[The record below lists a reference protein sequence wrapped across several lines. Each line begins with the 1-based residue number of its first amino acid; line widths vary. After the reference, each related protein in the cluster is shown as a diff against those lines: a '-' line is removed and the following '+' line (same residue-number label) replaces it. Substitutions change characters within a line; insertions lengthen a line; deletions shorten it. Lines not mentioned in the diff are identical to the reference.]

1 MTAHFRHLMA
11 LKHLMIGAT
20 NLVLVSSLIGCAPVP
35 FEFREIKT
43 APSTQKQ
50 AGHLVYGASLD
61 EIRTQLEGRDFHW
74 RELNSKHHLYE
85 IYDLSKE
92 EIVSALPHVKVESNQ
107 PQTEF
112 PVVAYTSP
120 SYPLTALNPF
130 STPQINLGP
139 YSGVLTSSDSEE
151 KFRLPSSF
159 SECENTPQSQSPKA
173 AMTPADQ
180 SDIDVSPR
188 GPVFTMKHSSTKP
201 VRSVLKVESLSR
213 PGPNGKSLLDLK
225 IRWYYEPPI
234 GSSVEPQI
242 AEGWRF
248 DAVVDTVGEHKL
260 AIRAEDES
268 GACAVKSLIFL
279 STANVPYQAP
289 RFQRE
294 DLRHNFDLKAL
305 TAYLDQIQGKESWKY
320 SKGEGVT
327 IAFIDSGLNYN
338 HPLVAHNVK
347 VNKGEIPGNG
357 VDDDR
362 NGYVDDY
369 VGFDFYHNDAY
380 PFDDMGHGTRVTS
393 LAASAIGLAQ
403 KAQVLPVKVSAFG
416 GFNTGVLIA
425 GIFYAVDS
433 GAQIINVSLATNK
446 YHPRK
451 GEAIKYAKD
460 AGVLIVAG
468 VGNNSKYMKLY
479 PASYPASNIV
489 SVAASDQNG
498 ALASYS
504 NYGVDVAD
512 VAAPGGEPSAQFNA
526 LYMYNPEYLFSYR
539 FGTSL
544 ASPLVAGVAAQI
556 LSINPRL
563 KPEEV
568 IEIILSTGDDHPR
581 LKGKVKS
588 GRNLNALNAVM
599 AAQKTLSRQ

>member
-1 MTAHFRHLMA
+1 MA
-11 LKHLMIGAT
+11 LKHLMIGAVD
-20 NLVLVSSLIGCAPVP
+20 LVLVSSLIGCAPVP

-43 APSTQKQ
+43 APSTQEQ

-61 EIRTQLEGRDFHW
+61 EIRTQLEGRDFHR

-92 EIVSALPHVKVESNQ
+92 EIVSALPHAKVESNQ
-107 PQTEF
+107 SHTEF

-120 SYPLTALNPF
+120 SYPLTALDPF

-151 KFRLPSSF
+151 KIAVPTSF
-159 SECENTPQSQSPKA
+159 SECENTPQSQRPKTAMVPLNQDLIKFSPH
-173 AMTPADQ
+173 
-180 SDIDVSPR
+180 

-201 VRSVLKVESLSR
+201 VRSVLKIKSVSR
-213 PGPNGKSLLDLK
+213 RGPNTDIFDLK
-225 IRWYYEPPI
+225 IRWYYKPPK
-234 GSSVEPQI
+234 GSSVEPVV
-242 AEGWRF
+242 AWGRRF
-248 DAVVDTVGEHKL
+248 DAVVDTVGEHIL
-260 AIRAEDES
+260 AIRVEDAS
-268 GACAVKSLIFL
+268 GACAMSAVILL

-289 RFQRE
+289 RFNRE

-305 TAYLDQIQGKESWKY
+305 TAYLDQIQGRESWKY

-347 VNKGEIPGNG
+347 VNKGEIPENG
-357 VDDDR
+357 LDDDR
-362 NGYVDDY
+362 NGKVDDY
-369 VGFDFYHNDAY
+369 VGFDFFHNDAY
-380 PFDDMGHGTRVTS
+380 PFDDRGHGSRATG
-393 LAASAIGLAQ
+393 LGASAIGLAQ

-416 GFNTGVLIA
+416 KFDIGELIE

-433 GAQIINVSLATNK
+433 GAQIINVSLGTNK

-460 AGVLIVAG
+460 AGVLIVAS
-468 VGNNSKYMKLY
+468 VANSSSVSKVY
-479 PASYPASNIV
+479 PANFPASNIV

-512 VAAPGGEPSAQFNA
+512 VAAPGGEPSAPLKT
-526 LYMYNPEYLFSYR
+526 LYMYNPEHLFASD
-539 FGTSL
+539 FGTSM

-568 IEIILSTGDDHPR
+568 IEIILSTGDDHPG